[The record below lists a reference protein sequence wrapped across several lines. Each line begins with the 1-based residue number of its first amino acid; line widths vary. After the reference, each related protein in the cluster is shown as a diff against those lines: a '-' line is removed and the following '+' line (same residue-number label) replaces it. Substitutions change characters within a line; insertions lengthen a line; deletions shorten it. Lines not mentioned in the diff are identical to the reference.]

1 MNQCG
6 EGRVYYTRGVG
17 VNQEVWGGEG
27 VLYQRCRSE
36 PVWGGEGILYQRC
49 QSEPV
54 WGGEGE
60 AI

>member
-17 VNQEVWGGEG
+17 VNQK
-27 VLYQRCRSE
+27 
-36 PVWGGEGILYQRC
+36 VWGGEGILYQRC

>member
-1 MNQCG
+1 MYYTRGVGVNQCG

-36 PVWGGEGILYQRC
+36 PESVGKGGYTIPEV
-49 QSEPV
+49 SE
-54 WGGEGE
+54 
-60 AI
+60 